1 MVSIMTEQAVLNI
14 ASEAIWTIIISAGPL
29 LIVSLILG
37 LIVSIFQTVTSIQEQ
52 TLTFIP
58 KLLGIFIVMLL
69 MGSFILN
76 NIVTFMSNLWSSF
89 GDYIL

>member
-1 MVSIMTEQAVLNI
+1 MTQEAVLDI
-14 ASEAIWTIIISAGPL
+14 ASDAIWTIIVASGPL
-29 LIVSLILG
+29 LLVSLVVG

-58 KLLGIFIVMLL
+58 KLLGMFAVLIL

-76 NIVTFMSNLWSSF
+76 TIVTFMENLWTSF

>member
-1 MVSIMTEQAVLNI
+1 M
-14 ASEAIWTIIISAGPL
+14 II
-29 LIVSLILG
+29 G

-58 KLLGIFIVMLL
+58 KLIGIFMVLIL

-76 NIVTFMSNLWSSF
+76 NMVSFMSNLWSSF
-89 GDYIL
+89 GDYVL

>member
-1 MVSIMTEQAVLNI
+1 MTEEAILNI
-14 ASEAIWTIIISAGPL
+14 ASDAIWTIMISAGPL
-29 LIVSLILG
+29 LIVSLIIG

-58 KLLGIFIVMLL
+58 KLIGIFMVLIL

-76 NIVTFMSNLWSSF
+76 NMVSFMSNLWSSF
-89 GDYIL
+89 GDYVL

>member
-1 MVSIMTEQAVLNI
+1 MTEEAVLNI

-58 KLLGIFIVMLL
+58 KLLGIFIIMLIL
-69 MGSFILN
+69 GSFIIN
-76 NIVTFMSNLWSSF
+76 NIVTFMTNLWSSF

>member
-1 MVSIMTEQAVLNI
+1 MTQEAIMNI
-14 ASEAIWTIIISAGPL
+14 ATQAIWTIIKAAGPL
-29 LIVSLILG
+29 LIVSLVIG

-58 KLLGIFIVMLL
+58 KLLGIFVTLL
-69 MGSFILN
+69 LLGSFILN
-76 NIVTFMSNLWSSF
+76 SIVTFMEKLWSSF

>member
-1 MVSIMTEQAVLNI
+1 MTEEAVLNI

-58 KLLGIFIVMLL
+58 KLLGIFIVMLIL
-69 MGSFILN
+69 GSFIIN
-76 NIVTFMSNLWSSF
+76 NIVTFMTNLWSSF

>member
-1 MVSIMTEQAVLNI
+1 MTEEAVLNI

-29 LIVSLILG
+29 LLVSLIIG

-58 KLLGIFIVMLL
+58 KLIGIFAVMLL

-76 NIVTFMSNLWSSF
+76 NIVTFMTNLWSSF
-89 GDYIL
+89 GGYVL